1 MARLL
6 ILLIVGSFFVSI
18 GCSGGQSYD
27 ENYKTEVK
35 QTADQKAKEADLM
48 KGQQQPGQLKR

>member
-1 MARLL
+1 MARLF
-6 ILLIVGSFFVSI
+6 ILLIVGSFLSF

-27 ENYKTEVK
+27 ENYKTDVK
-35 QTADQKAKEADLM
+35 QTAEQKTKEADLM